1 MTGWMTE
8 RRVIQRAAD
17 EALMTPRPLPD
28 GDHDDSRDH
37 APDDRDYPPGFG
49 SARVGDPNVT
59 VLSGISALAGGYR
72 NRPWY
77 QTRRLFPVLAVALI
91 LAVAAWGIIG
101 VLRNPGD
108 SPAVS
113 PTGEPAP
120 ASPLPPM
127 SRGEPIEVAPPP
139 PPAPRPT
146 AEKLNPPANRNGQW
160 PRSRPS
166 RPDGKPEIGVTR
178 TPVTRAPLSVA
189 PIPRQ
194 PR

>member
-1 MTGWMTE
+1 
-8 RRVIQRAAD
+8 
-17 EALMTPRPLPD
+17 MTPRPLPD
-28 GDHDDSRDH
+28 GEHDDSHDH
-37 APDDRDYPPGFG
+37 TPDDRDYPPGFG
-49 SARVGDPNVT
+49 SARVSDPNAT
-59 VLSGISALAGGYR
+59 VLSDISALASGYR

-77 QTRRLFPVLAVALI
+77 QTKRLFPVLAVALI
-91 LAVAAWGIIG
+91 LAVAAWGVIG
-101 VLRNPGD
+101 VLRSPGSNGDD

-120 ASPLPPM
+120 VPASPRVPT
-127 SRGEPIEVAPPP
+127 SRGEPIEVGPPLPPP
-139 PPAPRPT
+139 PRPT
-146 AEKLNPPANRNGQW
+146 AEKLNPPANRSGQW
-160 PRSRPS
+160 PRYRPS